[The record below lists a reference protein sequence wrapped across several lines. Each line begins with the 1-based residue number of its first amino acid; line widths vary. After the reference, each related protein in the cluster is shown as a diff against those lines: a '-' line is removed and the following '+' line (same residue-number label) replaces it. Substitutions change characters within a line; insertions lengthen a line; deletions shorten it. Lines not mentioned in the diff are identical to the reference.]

1 MSSVCGKIVSC
12 EIVFF
17 HTMDE
22 VRVERLI
29 QQYKDTGD
37 LAGEDPVLL
46 MLK

>member
-1 MSSVCGKIVSC
+1 
-12 EIVFF
+12 
-17 HTMDE
+17 MDE

-37 LAGEDPVLL
+37 LTGEDAVLL

>member
-1 MSSVCGKIVSC
+1 
-12 EIVFF
+12 
-17 HTMDE
+17 MDE

-37 LAGEDPVLL
+37 LAEEDAVLL